1 MWFNTRPIQINFFQ
15 SFLHKK
21 PKVPISFFS
30 SSSSVSFFLES
41 GRFVGLHEALLL
53 QDVEPLL
60 HGLLVPDQSLL
71 VFVALGLEL
80 QRVKENVSS
89 VVALE

>member
-21 PKVPISFFS
+21 PKVPISS